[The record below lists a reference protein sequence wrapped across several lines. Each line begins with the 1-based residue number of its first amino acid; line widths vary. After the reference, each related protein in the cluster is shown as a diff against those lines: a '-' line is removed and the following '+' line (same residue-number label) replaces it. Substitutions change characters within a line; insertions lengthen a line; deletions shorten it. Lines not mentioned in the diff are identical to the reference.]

1 MSAPEGRLG
10 SNSALRPC
18 RSVSGLPKSGHDWA
32 IYEYTSELDAARR
45 SRALAGQAPLHGL
58 HATGIAAG
66 GDDAEVA
73 ARLFEGLRVDVRLG
87 GGFLYVRHPPRAIGE
102 LRLQE
107 PLCALTALGWL
118 RDGRGHGF
126 ACRLAG
132 LLPPC

>member
-73 ARLFEGLRVDVRLG
+73 ARLFERLRIDVGFDGGLFDIARRLG
-87 GGFLYVRHPPRAIGE
+87 APRE
-102 LRLQE
+102 LLAQE
-107 PLCALTALGWL
+107 MLGALAALGWL
-118 RDGRGHGF
+118 REDRGRGF
-126 ACRLAG
+126 A
-132 LLPPC
+132 